1 MLFQHSKYKTFMSD
15 SVLMNWSTINKSIL
29 ILALGTLGHLMWAGW
44 YLFAFSIPEYQQ
56 WMNTGFYQLH
66 IRMLGLFLVGYLLL
80 IGLGLYFRNHPWLQH
95 VLSYLSIFYFAITFM
110 HGGYCIGIVSP
121 ATIASFISLVSVGL
135 VLFERKLIYM
145 AFIPM
150 VIFVAISIHLT
161 TLEEL
166 RYAPVF
172 SSTLMENPLF
182 LNEFWVYSMVYLY
195 SPIFIVGM
203 VLYEILLSQWRN
215 REYLV
220 DQMSHTDPLTGI
232 SNRRSIT
239 NRLNEAQQN
248 MYDYALV
255 LLDLDHFKKVNDHY
269 GHEVGDQVL
278 QRIAK
283 ILKHGLREHDTV
295 GRFGGEE
302 FILILRENNLQRAID
317 IAERCRRDIAN
328 HVIELTDGQH
338 IQITASFGVA
348 LSQAQFSK
356 EDIIRLADEA
366 LYRAKADG
374 RNVVH
379 FTDTALKRVSNA

>member
-1 MLFQHSKYKTFMSD
+1 MLFEHPKYKTFMSD

-29 ILALGTLGHLMWAGW
+29 ILALGSLGHLMWAGW
-44 YLFAFSIPEYQQ
+44 YLFAFSVAEYQQ
-56 WMNTGFYQLH
+56 WMNPEFYQLH
-66 IRMLGLFLVGYLLL
+66 SRMLGLFLLGYLLL
-80 IGLGLYFRNHPWLQH
+80 IGLGFYFREHPTLQH
-95 VLSYLSIFYFAITFM
+95 VLSYANIFYFAITFM

-135 VLFERKLIYM
+135 VLFERKLIYL

-150 VIFVAISIHLT
+150 VFFVGISIHLT
-161 TLEEL
+161 TLGEL

-172 SSTLMENPLF
+172 SSELMANPLF

-215 REYLV
+215 REHLV

-239 NRLNEAQQN
+239 NRLNDAQQN

-283 ILKHGLREHDTV
+283 ILKKGLRENDTV

-302 FILILRENNLQRAID
+302 FILILRENDLKRAIE

-328 HVIELTDGQH
+328 HVIELSDGRQ

-348 LSQAQFSK
+348 LSQPDLSK

-366 LYRAKADG
+366 LYRAKAAG

-379 FTDTALKRVSNA
+379 FCDTALKRVSNA